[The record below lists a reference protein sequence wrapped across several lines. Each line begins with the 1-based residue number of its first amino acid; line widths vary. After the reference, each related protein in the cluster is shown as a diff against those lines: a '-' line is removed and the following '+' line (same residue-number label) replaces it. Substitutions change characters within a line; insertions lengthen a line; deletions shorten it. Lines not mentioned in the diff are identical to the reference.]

1 MEEMEGAFFLK
12 LKKISI
18 LIYLCTQINFIKLEM
33 EKMDI
38 RNLLKEIKG
47 GIFI

>member
-1 MEEMEGAFFLK
+1 MEGAFFLK
-12 LKKISI
+12 LKKIST

-38 RNLLKEIKG
+38 KNLLKEIKG
-47 GIFI
+47 VIFI